1 MMSLWY
7 FMNIGKGKAKNTTAT
22 ESFTVVLPSILPTT
36 IGSLPSY
43 TLPPPHLDNLLV
55 VMTILFGVDGFARKY
70 ESEAM
75 KREGNNVV
83 THCHIW
89 ASE

>member
-1 MMSLWY
+1 MAKPKYISHRIYHNSTAIYPTHHQVIY
-7 FMNIGKGKAKNTTAT
+7 F
-22 ESFTVVLPSILPTT
+22 S
-36 IGSLPSY
+36 
-43 TLPPPHLDNLLV
+43 PHLDNLLV